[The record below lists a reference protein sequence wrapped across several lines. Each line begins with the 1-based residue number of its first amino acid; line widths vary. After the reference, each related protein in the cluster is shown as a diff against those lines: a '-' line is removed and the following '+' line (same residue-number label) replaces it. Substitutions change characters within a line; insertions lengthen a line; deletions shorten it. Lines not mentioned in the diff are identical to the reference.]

1 MQEWLTGR
9 YFTEDLQVC
18 CEGGSSFEPL
28 GTMITRVGGSQSVFV
43 YSALAFL
50 SQGHPLL
57 SGISTPATPNAMSRA
72 TSAVQLRMPGGDISR
87 PVTAT
92 PTARGS
98 GYQQIGPGPA
108 IGFPAATSV
117 ASSATA
123 QPNAFS
129 QPTAAS
135 LPAGQDAATSA
146 THIATLLNDQL
157 FIVSAIG
164 EHQYVIG
171 KLQEQHQQN
180 LAKLMQELSQEIN
193 AVHYQAQLER
203 APVQNELLVTLQM
216 RAQAAEERLR
226 HEHMLLI
233 QNQATEIGRLEAN
246 IDPIIKDMIVR
257 SGTEFA
263 ISFINKQLQDLSLM
277 AAAESA
283 APQASA
289 AVASAGDSLIAN
301 EAAAVRKD
309 LAVSAAS
316 VFASEVD
323 TDVVGQD
330 NKSLAAHSDVAA
342 LTETLE
348 HVDLA
353 ASDSQVPSPTAAS
366 VKGDAAKAASA
377 KESTVGT
384 KGGKSR
390 SQSKASETS
399 SAKPASAWGAT
410 KSASKDASEL
420 AATAN
425 ATVASAST
433 RATGSNTVVA

>member
-1 MQEWLTGR
+1 
-9 YFTEDLQVC
+9 
-18 CEGGSSFEPL
+18 
-28 GTMITRVGGSQSVFV
+28 
-43 YSALAFL
+43 
-50 SQGHPLL
+50 
-57 SGISTPATPNAMSRA
+57 
-72 TSAVQLRMPGGDISR
+72 
-87 PVTAT
+87 
-92 PTARGS
+92 
-98 GYQQIGPGPA
+98 
-108 IGFPAATSV
+108 
-117 ASSATA
+117 
-123 QPNAFS
+123 
-129 QPTAAS
+129 
-135 LPAGQDAATSA
+135 
-146 THIATLLNDQL
+146 
-157 FIVSAIG
+157 
-164 EHQYVIG
+164 
-171 KLQEQHQQN
+171 
-180 LAKLMQELSQEIN
+180 
-193 AVHYQAQLER
+193 
-203 APVQNELLVTLQM
+203 
-216 RAQAAEERLR
+216 
-226 HEHMLLI
+226 
-233 QNQATEIGRLEAN
+233 
-246 IDPIIKDMIVR
+246 
-257 SGTEFA
+257 
-263 ISFINKQLQDLSLM
+263 
-277 AAAESA
+277 SA

-433 RATGSNTVVA
+433 RATGSNTVVASESSLHQAASKAATATAPTPAPWSNGAAAKGKQPKKSLLQIQQEEEEALRKRQQADEQQRALTSATRGFGPSYADRLGGASLVAPRSLAAIMAEQSKESSRNSSAVSVASAQVADDSATSASGWTVARVIASQTSPAPAPPATPSSGPAWGGASPSSGSAPS